1 MLMVRR
7 GLFILC
13 LVFAVGIGAYLVTT
27 RQRPTSEAVPAPT
40 SASAAESV
48 EPVVAAPTHEE
59 VVLPTSSAG
68 QLTPPPSP
76 ASSAPATTAASKVT
90 TKAAAKATTAAKPAT
105 TAPVVPV
112 TGPQPGGRVDCS
124 QVACVALTFDD
135 GPNSSTT
142 LQVVNALNSQNIPA
156 TFFMLGSMAQSNPSV
171 VATIAANPRFEIG
184 NHSVNHPNLTTLSS
198 AQVSSQITSATA
210 TLTRLSGRRITLFRP
225 PYGSHNATVDA
236 ACRTSGQAVILWS
249 VDTLDWQNRNAAT
262 TTAKAVAGA
271 KAGSIILMHDIHPS
285 TAAAVPGL
293 INQLRA
299 KGFVLVTVSELL
311 GAPVAGRTYTQR
323 G

>member
-48 EPVVAAPTHEE
+48 EPVLAAPTHEE

-76 ASSAPATTAASKVT
+76 ASSAPATTAA

-184 NHSVNHPNLTTLSS
+184 NHSVNHPNLTTLS
-198 AQVSSQITSATA
+198 
-210 TLTRLSGRRITLFRP
+210 LSPLF
-225 PYGSHNATVDA
+225 
-236 ACRTSGQAVILWS
+236 
-249 VDTLDWQNRNAAT
+249 
-262 TTAKAVAGA
+262 
-271 KAGSIILMHDIHPS
+271 LM
-285 TAAAVPGL
+285 TM
-293 INQLRA
+293 
-299 KGFVLVTVSELL
+299 K
-311 GAPVAGRTYTQR
+311 APVAGALGGARRT
-323 G
+323 